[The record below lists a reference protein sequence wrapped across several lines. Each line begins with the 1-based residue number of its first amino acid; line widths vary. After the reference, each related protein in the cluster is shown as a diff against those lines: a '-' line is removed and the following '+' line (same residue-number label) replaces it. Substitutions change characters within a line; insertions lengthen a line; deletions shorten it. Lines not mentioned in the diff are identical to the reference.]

1 MGPESFDSGSCAWGS
16 PRVSSR
22 TSGGTINFSEQGS
35 AGVRYLALG
44 IGLLTGTSLFAQ
56 VTGSVPPSGVLT
68 APPPAPVAVPPSG
81 VLATGEGRHVSA
93 PEFKAPQKLQ
103 PSGRATAVAKHRY
116 VVHRRSAAR
125 RETTTR
131 AMTTDQ
137 SIAATP
143 SVLKATP
150 EQSRPD
156 ATGYEIFLHQFGKGK
171 E

>member
-1 MGPESFDSGSCAWGS
+1 MK
-16 PRVSSR
+16 
-22 TSGGTINFSEQGS
+22 T
-35 AGVRYLALG
+35 GVPYLALG
-44 IGLLTGTSLFAQ
+44 IGLLTETSLALGQTPSPTLVAQ

-68 APPPAPVAVPPSG
+68 TPPLAPVAVPPSG
-81 VLATGEGRHVSA
+81 VLTTVEGRHTTT
-93 PEFKAPQKLQ
+93 PQFKTAQNSETTKR
-103 PSGRATAVAKHRY
+103 GTAVTIRRH

-143 SVLKATP
+143 SVVRATP
-150 EQSRPD
+150 EQSRPN
-156 ATGYEIFLHQFGKGK
+156 ATGYEIFLPRFGKGK